1 MLSLPK
7 DPGELRSY
15 KLYDPNIYI
24 AFQALYP
31 GKYVLSSKYITVK
44 GKVYI
49 PYVNNIM
56 VFNFQSS
63 VIQFYVLGLRCT
75 TYIVYLIYSPQQIS
89 KEGIIIS
96 IYR

>member
-31 GKYVLSSKYITVK
+31 GKYVLSSKYIPVK

-56 VFNFQSS
+56 VFNFSS
-63 VIQFYVLGLRCT
+63 NHLS
-75 TYIVYLIYSPQQIS
+75 YSFMC
-89 KEGIIIS
+89 
-96 IYR
+96 